1 MKEVRLK
8 IGKMSCVNCANAIE
22 RAVKKLE
29 DVEEVSISYTNSSG
43 VFLLKNDTAKQ
54 SVKDKISQLGFSIL
68 QDELNIENAKQKEL
82 KRLKFKL
89 LFAFILSSVIMAFE
103 MFVFNAFS
111 YNLQLILSFV
121 VIFYCGF
128 DFFFSALKGLRHKN
142 LTMNT
147 LVALGSL
154 SAFLYSLCVYFGF
167 FGEHLYFSGAAM
179 IVSFVLL
186 GKFIEEKTKNK
197 AQIYQNKLQNLEAK
211 KARILLENGEI
222 KELPSSFVK
231 TDDILLLSQNEV
243 SPVDGL
249 ILEGRAE
256 VDMSFLNGEFMPV
269 LKRAGESIEAGAMII
284 SGNLKLKAS
293 KKAMDST
300 LEQLKDLVFR
310 ASLFKSP
317 LMRLIDKISAYFVGF
332 ILILALLVFLFYL
345 PNLEKAFLHAL
356 AVLLISCPCAL
367 GLATPLALALA
378 FEKGARNFIL
388 LKNPA
393 ALEIL
398 SQIKLVLFDK
408 TGTLTQNTLS
418 VFKHNLS
425 EENFLKLA
433 QIESLSSHPIAK
445 ALFKATKLKESP
457 LRGELEN
464 HIGQGV
470 IYKEGENTYFIGNE
484 EFLKEAKGLE
494 KTKEFLN
501 SCEEKAPIRV
511 YFAKNGICL
520 GGVALSNALKKGAK
534 ELVDFLNSQEIK
546 SVILSGDNEKSVA
559 KIAKELQIDFH
570 AKMTPKDK
578 LNFLQ
583 KEQEQYKILFIGD
596 GLNDAAALQKAD
608 LSISFGEAS
617 ELAKQNTDIILMRED
632 LTLIKLCFHLAKRT
646 KHIIKLNL
654 FWAFSYNLFSIPL
667 AAGVFSFSL
676 SPHFAALMM
685 SLSSLAVVLNSLR
698 LKMDK
703 TF

>member
-1 MKEVRLK
+1 MRELRLK

-43 VFLLKNDTAKQ
+43 VFLLQNE
-54 SVKDKISQLGFSIL
+54 SVKEAIKNKITQLGFEIL
-68 QDELNIENAKQKEL
+68 QDEVKMEEVKQKKL
-82 KRLKFKL
+82 QKLRFKL
-89 LFAFILSSVIMAFE
+89 LLALILSALMMVFE
-103 MFVFNAFS
+103 MFVFNTFS

-128 DFFFSALKGLRHKN
+128 DFFSSALKGLRHKN

-154 SAFLYSLCVYFGF
+154 SAFIYSLCVYFGF

-179 IVSFVLL
+179 IISFVLL

-269 LKRAGESIEAGAMII
+269 LKKAGESIEAGAIII
-284 SGNLKLKAS
+284 SGNLKLKAN

-388 LKNPA
+388 LKNPV

-433 QIESLSSHPIAK
+433 QIQTQSSHPIAK
-445 ALFKATKLKESP
+445 AIAKKSKEST
-457 LRGELEN
+457 LKGEIT
-464 HIGQGV
+464 HQIGKGL
-470 IYKEGENTYFIGNE
+470 IYKEDENTYLIGNE
-484 EFLKEAKGLE
+484 ELVKDTKELE
-494 KTKEFLN
+494 KTREFLN
-501 SCEEKAPIRV
+501 TCDEFAPIRV

-534 ELVDFLNSQEIK
+534 KLVDFLNSQEIK

-608 LSISFGEAS
+608 LSISFSEAS

>member
-1 MKEVRLK
+1 MEEYRLK

-22 RAVKKLE
+22 NATRKLE
-29 DVEEVSISYTNSSG
+29 GVEDASISYTNMSG

-54 SVKDKISQLGFSIL
+54 SVKDKISQLGFSVL

-89 LFAFILSSVIMAFE
+89 LFAFILSSVIMTFE
-103 MFVFNAFS
+103 MFVFNTFS

-128 DFFFSALKGLRHKN
+128 DFFSSALKGLRHKN

-154 SAFLYSLCVYFGF
+154 SAFLYSLCVYFGL

-222 KELPSSFVK
+222 KELSSSFVK

-269 LKRAGESIEAGAMII
+269 LKKAGESIEAGAMII

-378 FEKGARNFIL
+378 FEKGAKNFIL

-608 LSISFGEAS
+608 LSISFSEAS

-667 AAGVFSFSL
+667 AAGAFSLSL
-676 SPHFAALMM
+676 SPHLAALMM

>member
-1 MKEVRLK
+1 MRELRLK

-29 DVEEVSISYTNSSG
+29 NVEEVSISYTNSSG
-43 VFLLKNDTAKQ
+43 VFLLQNE
-54 SVKDKISQLGFSIL
+54 SVKEAIKNKITQLGFEIL
-68 QDELNIENAKQKEL
+68 QDEVKMEEVKQKKL
-82 KRLKFKL
+82 QKLRFKL
-89 LFAFILSSVIMAFE
+89 LLALILSALMMVFE
-103 MFVFNAFS
+103 MFVFNTFS

-128 DFFFSALKGLRHKN
+128 DFFSSALKGLRHKN

-154 SAFLYSLCVYFGF
+154 SAFIYSLCVYFGF

-179 IVSFVLL
+179 IISFVLL

-269 LKRAGESIEAGAMII
+269 LKKAGESIEAGAIII
-284 SGNLKLKAS
+284 SGNLKLKAN

-583 KEQEQYKILFIGD
+583 KEQEQCKILFIGD

-608 LSISFGEAS
+608 LSISFSEAS

-676 SPHFAALMM
+676 SPHLAALMM

>member
-103 MFVFNAFS
+103 MFVFNTFS

-128 DFFFSALKGLRHKN
+128 DFFSSALKGLRHKN

-154 SAFLYSLCVYFGF
+154 SAFIYSLCVYFGL

-433 QIESLSSHPIAK
+433 QIQTQSSHPIAK
-445 ALFKATKLKESP
+445 AIAKKSKEST
-457 LRGELEN
+457 LKGEIT
-464 HIGQGV
+464 HQIGKGL
-470 IYKEGENTYFIGNE
+470 IYKEDENTYLIGNE
-484 EFLKEAKGLE
+484 ELVKDTKELE
-494 KTKEFLN
+494 KTREFLN
-501 SCEEKAPIRV
+501 TCDEFAPIRV
-511 YFAKNGICL
+511 YFAKNGVCL
-520 GGVALSNALKKGAK
+520 GGVALQNALKKDAK
-534 ELVDFLNSQEIK
+534 ELINFLNLQHIK

-583 KEQEQYKILFIGD
+583 KEQEQCKILFIGD

-608 LSISFGEAS
+608 LSISFSEAS

-667 AAGVFSFSL
+667 AAGAFSFSL
-676 SPHFAALMM
+676 SPHLAALMM

>member
-1 MKEVRLK
+1 MRELRLK

-43 VFLLKNDTAKQ
+43 VFLLQNE
-54 SVKDKISQLGFSIL
+54 SVKEAIKNKITQLGFEIL
-68 QDELNIENAKQKEL
+68 QDEVKMEEVKQKKL
-82 KRLKFKL
+82 QKLRFKL
-89 LFAFILSSVIMAFE
+89 LLALILSALMMVFE
-103 MFVFNAFS
+103 MFVFNTFS

-128 DFFFSALKGLRHKN
+128 DFFSSALKGLRHKN

-154 SAFLYSLCVYFGF
+154 SAFIYSLCVYFGF

-179 IVSFVLL
+179 IISFVLL

-269 LKRAGESIEAGAMII
+269 LKKAGESIEAGAIII
-284 SGNLKLKAS
+284 SGNLKLKAN

-433 QIESLSSHPIAK
+433 QIQTQSSHPIAK
-445 ALFKATKLKESP
+445 AIAKKSKEST
-457 LRGELEN
+457 LKGEIT
-464 HIGQGV
+464 HQIGKGL
-470 IYKEGENTYFIGNE
+470 IYKEDENTYLIGNE
-484 EFLKEAKGLE
+484 ELVKDTKELE
-494 KTKEFLN
+494 KTREFLN
-501 SCEEKAPIRV
+501 TCDEFAPIRV
-511 YFAKNGICL
+511 YFAKNGVCL
-520 GGVALSNALKKGAK
+520 GGVALQNALKKDAK
-534 ELVDFLNSQEIK
+534 ELINFLNLQHIK

-583 KEQEQYKILFIGD
+583 KEQEQCKILFIGD

-608 LSISFGEAS
+608 LSISFSEAS

-646 KHIIKLNL
+646 KRIIKLNL

>member
-1 MKEVRLK
+1 MEEYRLK

-22 RAVKKLE
+22 NATRKLE
-29 DVEEVSISYTNSSG
+29 GVEDASISYTNMSG

-103 MFVFNAFS
+103 MFVFNTFS

-154 SAFLYSLCVYFGF
+154 SAFLYSLCVYFGL

-197 AQIYQNKLQNLEAK
+197 AQIYQNKLQNLETK

-269 LKRAGESIEAGAMII
+269 LKKAGESIEAGAIII
-284 SGNLKLKAS
+284 SGNLKLKAN

-608 LSISFGEAS
+608 LSISFSEAS

>member
-1 MKEVRLK
+1 MEEYRLK

-22 RAVKKLE
+22 NATRKLE
-29 DVEEVSISYTNSSG
+29 GVEDASISYTNMSG

-103 MFVFNAFS
+103 MFVFNTFS

-154 SAFLYSLCVYFGF
+154 SAFLYSLCVYFGL

-197 AQIYQNKLQNLEAK
+197 AQIYQNKLQNLETK

-222 KELPSSFVK
+222 KELSSSFVK

-256 VDMSFLNGEFMPV
+256 VDMSFLNGEFMPM
-269 LKRAGESIEAGAMII
+269 LKKAGESIEAGAMII
-284 SGNLKLKAS
+284 SGNLKLKAN

-433 QIESLSSHPIAK
+433 QIQTQSSHPIAK
-445 ALFKATKLKESP
+445 AIAKKSKEST
-457 LRGELEN
+457 LKGEIT
-464 HIGQGV
+464 HQIGKGL
-470 IYKEGENTYFIGNE
+470 IYKEDENTYLIGNE
-484 EFLKEAKGLE
+484 ELVKDTKELE
-494 KTKEFLN
+494 KTREFLN
-501 SCEEKAPIRV
+501 TCDEFAPIRV
-511 YFAKNGICL
+511 YFAKNGVCL
-520 GGVALSNALKKGAK
+520 GGVALQNALKKDAK
-534 ELVDFLNSQEIK
+534 ELINFLNLQHIK

-667 AAGVFSFSL
+667 AAGAFSFSL

>member
-1 MKEVRLK
+1 MEEYRLK
-8 IGKMSCVNCANAIE
+8 IGKMTCVNCANAIE

-43 VFLLKNDTAKQ
+43 VFLLQNE
-54 SVKDKISQLGFSIL
+54 SVKEAIKNKITQLGFEIL
-68 QDELNIENAKQKEL
+68 QDEVKMEEVKQKKL
-82 KRLKFKL
+82 QKLRFKL
-89 LFAFILSSVIMAFE
+89 LLALILSALMMVFE
-103 MFVFNAFS
+103 MFVFNTFS

-154 SAFLYSLCVYFGF
+154 SAFLYSLCVYFGL

-222 KELPSSFVK
+222 KELSSSFVK

-269 LKRAGESIEAGAMII
+269 LKKAGESIEAGAMII

-433 QIESLSSHPIAK
+433 QIQTQSSHPIAK
-445 ALFKATKLKESP
+445 AIAKKSKEST
-457 LRGELEN
+457 LKGEIT
-464 HIGQGV
+464 HQIGKGL
-470 IYKEGENTYFIGNE
+470 IYKEDENTYLIGNE
-484 EFLKEAKGLE
+484 ELVKDTKELE
-494 KTKEFLN
+494 KTREFLN
-501 SCEEKAPIRV
+501 TCDEFAPIRV
-511 YFAKNGICL
+511 YFAKNGVCL
-520 GGVALSNALKKGAK
+520 GGVALQNALKKDAK
-534 ELVDFLNSQEIK
+534 ELINFLNLQHIK

-583 KEQEQYKILFIGD
+583 KEQEQCKILFIGD

-608 LSISFGEAS
+608 LSISFSEAS

-667 AAGVFSFSL
+667 AAGAFSFSL

>member
-1 MKEVRLK
+1 MRELRLK

-43 VFLLKNDTAKQ
+43 VFLLQNE
-54 SVKDKISQLGFSIL
+54 SVKEAIKNKITQLGFEIL
-68 QDELNIENAKQKEL
+68 QDEVKMEEVKQKKL
-82 KRLKFKL
+82 QKLRFKL
-89 LFAFILSSVIMAFE
+89 LLALILSALMMVFE
-103 MFVFNAFS
+103 MFVFNTFS

-154 SAFLYSLCVYFGF
+154 SAFLYSLCVYFGL

-197 AQIYQNKLQNLEAK
+197 AQIYQNKLQNLETK

-222 KELPSSFVK
+222 KELSSSFVK

-256 VDMSFLNGEFMPV
+256 VDMSFLNGEFMPM
-269 LKRAGESIEAGAMII
+269 LKKAGESIEAGAMII
-284 SGNLKLKAS
+284 SGNLKLKAN

-433 QIESLSSHPIAK
+433 QIQTQSSHPIAK
-445 ALFKATKLKESP
+445 AIAKKSKEST
-457 LRGELEN
+457 LKGEIT
-464 HIGQGV
+464 HQIGKGL
-470 IYKEGENTYFIGNE
+470 IYKEDENTYLIGNE
-484 EFLKEAKGLE
+484 ELVKDTKELE
-494 KTKEFLN
+494 KTREFLN
-501 SCEEKAPIRV
+501 TCDEFAPIRV
-511 YFAKNGICL
+511 YFAKNGVCL
-520 GGVALSNALKKGAK
+520 GGVALQNALKKDAK
-534 ELVDFLNSQEIK
+534 ELINFLNLQHIK

-667 AAGVFSFSL
+667 AAGAFSFSL

>member
-1 MKEVRLK
+1 MEEYRLK

-22 RAVKKLE
+22 NATRKLE
-29 DVEEVSISYTNSSG
+29 GVEDASISYTNMSG

-103 MFVFNAFS
+103 MFVFNTFS

-154 SAFLYSLCVYFGF
+154 SAFLYSLCVYFGL

-197 AQIYQNKLQNLEAK
+197 AQIYQNKLQNLETK

-222 KELPSSFVK
+222 KELSSSFVK

-256 VDMSFLNGEFMPV
+256 VDMSFLNGEFMPM
-269 LKRAGESIEAGAMII
+269 LKKAGESIEAGAMII
-284 SGNLKLKAS
+284 SGNLKLKAN

-433 QIESLSSHPIAK
+433 QIQTQSSHPIAK
-445 ALFKATKLKESP
+445 AIAKKSKEST
-457 LRGELEN
+457 LKGEIT
-464 HIGQGV
+464 HQIGKGL
-470 IYKEGENTYFIGNE
+470 IYKEDENTYLIGNE
-484 EFLKEAKGLE
+484 ELVKDTKELE
-494 KTKEFLN
+494 KTREFLN
-501 SCEEKAPIRV
+501 TCDEFAPIRV
-511 YFAKNGICL
+511 YFAKNGVCL
-520 GGVALSNALKKGAK
+520 GGVALQNALKKDAK
-534 ELVDFLNSQEIK
+534 ELINFLNLQHIK

-646 KHIIKLNL
+646 KRIIKLNL

>member
-1 MKEVRLK
+1 MRELRLK
-8 IGKMSCVNCANAIE
+8 IGKMTCVNCANAIE

-43 VFLLKNDTAKQ
+43 VFLLQNE
-54 SVKDKISQLGFSIL
+54 SVKEAIKNKITQLGFEIL
-68 QDELNIENAKQKEL
+68 QDEVKMEEVKQKKL
-82 KRLKFKL
+82 QKLRFKL
-89 LFAFILSSVIMAFE
+89 LLALILSALMMVFE
-103 MFVFNAFS
+103 MFVFNTFS
-111 YNLQLILSFV
+111 YNLQLILSFA

-154 SAFLYSLCVYFGF
+154 SAFLYSLCVYFGL

-197 AQIYQNKLQNLEAK
+197 AQIYQNRLQNLEAK

-231 TDDILLLSQNEV
+231 TYDILLLSQNEV

-269 LKRAGESIEAGAMII
+269 LKKAGESIEAGAIII
-284 SGNLKLKAS
+284 SGNLKLKAN

-345 PNLEKAFLHAL
+345 PILEKAFLHAL

-433 QIESLSSHPIAK
+433 QIQTQSSHPIAK
-445 ALFKATKLKESP
+445 AIAKKSKEST
-457 LRGELEN
+457 LKGEIT
-464 HIGQGV
+464 HQIGKGL
-470 IYKEGENTYFIGNE
+470 IYKEDENTYLIGNE
-484 EFLKEAKGLE
+484 ELVKDTKELE
-494 KTKEFLN
+494 KTREFLN
-501 SCEEKAPIRV
+501 TCDEFAPIRV
-511 YFAKNGICL
+511 YFAKNGVCL
-520 GGVALSNALKKGAK
+520 GGVALQNALKKDAK
-534 ELVDFLNSQEIK
+534 ELINFLNLQHIK

-646 KHIIKLNL
+646 KRIIKLNL

>member
-1 MKEVRLK
+1 MEEYRLK

-43 VFLLKNDTAKQ
+43 VFLLQNE
-54 SVKDKISQLGFSIL
+54 SVKEAIKNKITQLGFEIL
-68 QDELNIENAKQKEL
+68 QDEVKMEEVKQKKL
-82 KRLKFKL
+82 QKLRFKL
-89 LFAFILSSVIMAFE
+89 LLALILSALMMVFE
-103 MFVFNAFS
+103 MFVFNTFS

-128 DFFFSALKGLRHKN
+128 DFFSSALKGLRHKN

-154 SAFLYSLCVYFGF
+154 SAFIYSLCVYFGL

-222 KELPSSFVK
+222 KELSSSFVK

-269 LKRAGESIEAGAMII
+269 LKKAGESIEAGAMII

-433 QIESLSSHPIAK
+433 QIQTQSSHPIAK
-445 ALFKATKLKESP
+445 AIAKKSKEST
-457 LRGELEN
+457 LKGEIT
-464 HIGQGV
+464 HQIGKGL
-470 IYKEGENTYFIGNE
+470 IYKEDENTYLIGNE
-484 EFLKEAKGLE
+484 ELVKDTKELE
-494 KTKEFLN
+494 KTREFLN
-501 SCEEKAPIRV
+501 TCDEFAPIRV
-511 YFAKNGICL
+511 YFAKNGVCL
-520 GGVALSNALKKGAK
+520 GGVALQNALKKDAK
-534 ELVDFLNSQEIK
+534 ELINFLNLQHIK

-667 AAGVFSFSL
+667 AAGAFSFSL

>member
-1 MKEVRLK
+1 MEEYRLK

-22 RAVKKLE
+22 NATRKLE
-29 DVEEVSISYTNSSG
+29 GVEDASISYTNMSG

-103 MFVFNAFS
+103 MFVFNTFS

-128 DFFFSALKGLRHKN
+128 DFFSSALKGLRHKN

-154 SAFLYSLCVYFGF
+154 SAFLYSLCVYFGL

-256 VDMSFLNGEFMPV
+256 VDMSFLNGEFMPA
-269 LKRAGESIEAGAMII
+269 LKKAGESIEAGAMII

-378 FEKGARNFIL
+378 FEKGAKNFIL

-433 QIESLSSHPIAK
+433 QIQTQSSHPIAK
-445 ALFKATKLKESP
+445 AIAKKSKEST
-457 LRGELEN
+457 LKGEIT
-464 HIGQGV
+464 HQIGKGL
-470 IYKEGENTYFIGNE
+470 IYKEDENTYLIGNE
-484 EFLKEAKGLE
+484 ELVKDTKELE
-494 KTKEFLN
+494 KTREFLN
-501 SCEEKAPIRV
+501 TCDEFAPIRV
-511 YFAKNGICL
+511 YFAKNGVCL
-520 GGVALSNALKKGAK
+520 GGVALQNALKKDAK
-534 ELVDFLNSQEIK
+534 ELINFLNLQHIK

-583 KEQEQYKILFIGD
+583 KEQEQCKILFIGD

-608 LSISFGEAS
+608 LSISFSEAS

-667 AAGVFSFSL
+667 AAGAFSLSL
-676 SPHFAALMM
+676 SPHLAALMM

>member
-1 MKEVRLK
+1 MEEYRLK

-22 RAVKKLE
+22 NATRKLE
-29 DVEEVSISYTNSSG
+29 GVEDASISYTNMSG

-103 MFVFNAFS
+103 MFVFNTFS

-154 SAFLYSLCVYFGF
+154 SAFLYSLCVYFGL

-222 KELPSSFVK
+222 KELSSSFVK

-269 LKRAGESIEAGAMII
+269 LKKAGESIEAGAMII

-433 QIESLSSHPIAK
+433 QIQTQSSHPIAK
-445 ALFKATKLKESP
+445 AIAKKSKEST
-457 LRGELEN
+457 LKGEIT
-464 HIGQGV
+464 HQIGKGL
-470 IYKEGENTYFIGNE
+470 IYKEDENTYLIGNE
-484 EFLKEAKGLE
+484 ELVKDTKELE
-494 KTKEFLN
+494 KTREFLN
-501 SCEEKAPIRV
+501 TCDEFAPIRV
-511 YFAKNGICL
+511 YFAKNGVCL
-520 GGVALSNALKKGAK
+520 GGVALQNALKKDAK
-534 ELVDFLNSQEIK
+534 ELINFLNLQHIK

-667 AAGVFSFSL
+667 AAGAFSLSL

>member
-1 MKEVRLK
+1 MEEYRLK

-22 RAVKKLE
+22 NATRKLE
-29 DVEEVSISYTNSSG
+29 GVEDASISYTNMSG

-103 MFVFNAFS
+103 MFVFNTFS

-154 SAFLYSLCVYFGF
+154 SAFLYSLCVYFGL

-197 AQIYQNKLQNLEAK
+197 AQIYQNKLQNLETK

-222 KELPSSFVK
+222 KELSSSFVK

-269 LKRAGESIEAGAMII
+269 LKKAGESIEAGAMII

-433 QIESLSSHPIAK
+433 QIQTQSSHPIAK
-445 ALFKATKLKESP
+445 AIAKKSKEST
-457 LRGELEN
+457 LKGEIT
-464 HIGQGV
+464 HQIGKGL
-470 IYKEGENTYFIGNE
+470 IYKEDENTYLIGNE
-484 EFLKEAKGLE
+484 ELVKDTKELE
-494 KTKEFLN
+494 KTREFLN
-501 SCEEKAPIRV
+501 TCDEFAPIRV
-511 YFAKNGICL
+511 YFAKNGVCL
-520 GGVALSNALKKGAK
+520 GGVALQNALKKDAK
-534 ELVDFLNSQEIK
+534 ELINFLNLQHIK

-667 AAGVFSFSL
+667 AAGAFSFSL

>member
-1 MKEVRLK
+1 MEEYRLK

-22 RAVKKLE
+22 NATRKLE
-29 DVEEVSISYTNSSG
+29 GVEDASISYTNMSG

-82 KRLKFKL
+82 KCLKFKL

-103 MFVFNAFS
+103 MFVFNTFS

-154 SAFLYSLCVYFGF
+154 SAFLYSLCVYFGL

-197 AQIYQNKLQNLEAK
+197 AQIYQNKLQNLETK

-222 KELPSSFVK
+222 KELSSSFVK

-269 LKRAGESIEAGAMII
+269 LKKAGESIEAGAMII

-433 QIESLSSHPIAK
+433 QIQTQSSHPIAK
-445 ALFKATKLKESP
+445 AIAKKSKEST
-457 LRGELEN
+457 LKGEIT
-464 HIGQGV
+464 HQIGKGL
-470 IYKEGENTYFIGNE
+470 IYKEDENTYLIGNE
-484 EFLKEAKGLE
+484 ELVKDTKELE
-494 KTKEFLN
+494 KTREFLN
-501 SCEEKAPIRV
+501 TCDEFAPIRV

-534 ELVDFLNSQEIK
+534 KLVDFLNSQEIK

-608 LSISFGEAS
+608 LSISFSEAS

-667 AAGVFSFSL
+667 AAGAFSLSL

>member
-1 MKEVRLK
+1 MRELRLK

-22 RAVKKLE
+22 NATRKLE
-29 DVEEVSISYTNSSG
+29 GVEDASISYTNMSG

-103 MFVFNAFS
+103 MFVFNTFS
-111 YNLQLILSFV
+111 YNLQLILSFA

-128 DFFFSALKGLRHKN
+128 DFFSSALKGLRHKN

-154 SAFLYSLCVYFGF
+154 SAFIYSLCVYFGF

-179 IVSFVLL
+179 IISFVLL

-269 LKRAGESIEAGAMII
+269 LKKAGESIEAGAIII
-284 SGNLKLKAS
+284 SGNLKLKAN

-608 LSISFGEAS
+608 LSISFSEAS

-646 KHIIKLNL
+646 KRIIKLNL

>member
-1 MKEVRLK
+1 M
-8 IGKMSCVNCANAIE
+8 
-22 RAVKKLE
+22 
-29 DVEEVSISYTNSSG
+29 
-43 VFLLKNDTAKQ
+43 
-54 SVKDKISQLGFSIL
+54 
-68 QDELNIENAKQKEL
+68 
-82 KRLKFKL
+82 
-89 LFAFILSSVIMAFE
+89 
-103 MFVFNAFS
+103 
-111 YNLQLILSFV
+111 
-121 VIFYCGF
+121 
-128 DFFFSALKGLRHKN
+128 
-142 LTMNT
+142 
-147 LVALGSL
+147 
-154 SAFLYSLCVYFGF
+154 
-167 FGEHLYFSGAAM
+167 
-179 IVSFVLL
+179 
-186 GKFIEEKTKNK
+186 
-197 AQIYQNKLQNLEAK
+197 
-211 KARILLENGEI
+211 
-222 KELPSSFVK
+222 
-231 TDDILLLSQNEV
+231 
-243 SPVDGL
+243 
-249 ILEGRAE
+249 
-256 VDMSFLNGEFMPV
+256 
-269 LKRAGESIEAGAMII
+269 
-284 SGNLKLKAS
+284 
-293 KKAMDST
+293 
-300 LEQLKDLVFR
+300 
-310 ASLFKSP
+310 
-317 LMRLIDKISAYFVGF
+317 
-332 ILILALLVFLFYL
+332 
-345 PNLEKAFLHAL
+345 
-356 AVLLISCPCAL
+356 
-367 GLATPLALALA
+367 
-378 FEKGARNFIL
+378 
-388 LKNPA
+388 
-393 ALEIL
+393 
-398 SQIKLVLFDK
+398 
-408 TGTLTQNTLS
+408 
-418 VFKHNLS
+418 
-425 EENFLKLA
+425 
-433 QIESLSSHPIAK
+433 
-445 ALFKATKLKESP
+445 
-457 LRGELEN
+457 EN

-667 AAGVFSFSL
+667 AAGAFSFSL

>member
-1 MKEVRLK
+1 MRELRLK

-22 RAVKKLE
+22 NATRKLE
-29 DVEEVSISYTNSSG
+29 GVEDASISYTNMSG
-43 VFLLKNDTAKQ
+43 VFLLQNE
-54 SVKDKISQLGFSIL
+54 SVKEAIENKITQLGFEIL

-103 MFVFNAFS
+103 MFVFNTFS

-128 DFFFSALKGLRHKN
+128 DFFSSALKGLRHKN

-154 SAFLYSLCVYFGF
+154 SAFLYSLCVYFGL

-179 IVSFVLL
+179 IISFVLL

-269 LKRAGESIEAGAMII
+269 LKKAGESIEAGAIII
-284 SGNLKLKAS
+284 SGNLKLKAN

-433 QIESLSSHPIAK
+433 QIQTQSSHPIAK
-445 ALFKATKLKESP
+445 AIAKKSKEST
-457 LRGELEN
+457 LKGEIT
-464 HIGQGV
+464 HQIGKGL
-470 IYKEGENTYFIGNE
+470 IYKEDENTYLIGNE
-484 EFLKEAKGLE
+484 ELVKDTKELE
-494 KTKEFLN
+494 KTREFLN
-501 SCEEKAPIRV
+501 TCDEFAPIRV
-511 YFAKNGICL
+511 YFAKNGVCL
-520 GGVALSNALKKGAK
+520 GGVALQNALKKDAK
-534 ELVDFLNSQEIK
+534 ELINFLNLQHIK

-608 LSISFGEAS
+608 LSISFSEAS

-667 AAGVFSFSL
+667 AAGAFSLSL
-676 SPHFAALMM
+676 SPHLAALMM

>member
-1 MKEVRLK
+1 MRELRLK
-8 IGKMSCVNCANAIE
+8 IGKMTCVNCANAIE

-43 VFLLKNDTAKQ
+43 VFLLQNE
-54 SVKDKISQLGFSIL
+54 SVKEAIKNKITQLGFEIL
-68 QDELNIENAKQKEL
+68 QDEVKMEEVKQKKL
-82 KRLKFKL
+82 QKLRFKL
-89 LFAFILSSVIMAFE
+89 LLALILSALMMAFE
-103 MFVFNAFS
+103 MFVFNTFS

-128 DFFFSALKGLRHKN
+128 DFFSSALKGLRHKN

-154 SAFLYSLCVYFGF
+154 SAFLYSLCVYFGL

-222 KELPSSFVK
+222 KELSSSFVK

-269 LKRAGESIEAGAMII
+269 LKKAGESIEAGAMII

-378 FEKGARNFIL
+378 FEKGAKNFIL

-433 QIESLSSHPIAK
+433 QIQTQSSHPIAK
-445 ALFKATKLKESP
+445 AIAKKSKEST
-457 LRGELEN
+457 LKGEIT
-464 HIGQGV
+464 HQIGKGL
-470 IYKEGENTYFIGNE
+470 IYKEDENTYLIGNE
-484 EFLKEAKGLE
+484 ELVKDTKELE
-494 KTKEFLN
+494 KTREFLN
-501 SCEEKAPIRV
+501 TCDEFAPIRV
-511 YFAKNGICL
+511 YFAKNGVCL
-520 GGVALSNALKKGAK
+520 GGVALQNALKKDAK
-534 ELVDFLNSQEIK
+534 ELINFLNLQHIK

-583 KEQEQYKILFIGD
+583 KEQEQCKILFIGD

-608 LSISFGEAS
+608 LSISFSEAS

-667 AAGVFSFSL
+667 AAGAFSLSL
-676 SPHFAALMM
+676 SPHLAALMM

>member
-1 MKEVRLK
+1 MEEYRLK

-22 RAVKKLE
+22 NATRKLE
-29 DVEEVSISYTNSSG
+29 GVEDVSISYTNMSG
-43 VFLLKNDTAKQ
+43 VFLLQNE
-54 SVKDKISQLGFSIL
+54 SVKEAIKNKITQLGFEIL
-68 QDELNIENAKQKEL
+68 QDEVKMEEVKQKKL
-82 KRLKFKL
+82 QKLRFKL
-89 LFAFILSSVIMAFE
+89 LLALILSALMMVFE

-128 DFFFSALKGLRHKN
+128 DFFSSALKGLRHKN

-154 SAFLYSLCVYFGF
+154 SAFIYSLCVYFGF

-179 IVSFVLL
+179 IISFVLL

-269 LKRAGESIEAGAMII
+269 LKKAGESIEAGAIII
-284 SGNLKLKAS
+284 SGNLKLKAN

-583 KEQEQYKILFIGD
+583 KEQEQCKILFIGD

-608 LSISFGEAS
+608 LSISFSEAS

-646 KHIIKLNL
+646 KRIIKLNL

-676 SPHFAALMM
+676 SPHLAALMM

>member
-1 MKEVRLK
+1 MEFRLK
-8 IGKMSCVNCANAIE
+8 IGKMTCVNCANAIE
-22 RAVKKLE
+22 KAVKKLE
-29 DVEEVSISYTNSSG
+29 DVEEASISYTNSSG
-43 VFLLKNDTAKQ
+43 VFLLKNDSAQK

-89 LFAFILSSVIMAFE
+89 LLALALSALMMFFE
-103 MFVFNAFS
+103 MFIFNAFS

-128 DFFFSALKGLRHKN
+128 DFFASAIKGLRYKN

-154 SAFLYSLCVYFGF
+154 SAFIYSLCVYFGF

-179 IVSFVLL
+179 IISFVLL
-186 GKFIEEKTKNK
+186 GKFIEEKTKSK

-211 KARILLENGEI
+211 KARILLENGTV

-231 TDDILLLSQNEV
+231 SDDILLLSKDEL

-269 LKRAGESIEAGAMII
+269 LKKAGESIEAGAVLI

-300 LEQLKDLVFR
+300 LEQLKNLVFR

-378 FEKGARNFIL
+378 FERGARNFIL

-408 TGTLTQNTLS
+408 TGTLTQNNLS
-418 VFKHNLS
+418 IFKHNLS

-433 QIESLSSHPIAK
+433 QIQTQSSHPIAK
-445 ALFKATKLKESP
+445 AIANQSKSTLK
-457 LRGELEN
+457 GEVT
-464 HIGQGV
+464 HQIGKGL
-470 IYKEGENTYFIGNE
+470 IYKEDENTYLIGNE
-484 EFLKEAKGLE
+484 ELLKDTKELE
-494 KTKEFLN
+494 KTREFLN
-501 SCEEKAPIRV
+501 TCEKEAPIRV

-520 GGVALSNALKKGAK
+520 GGVALKNALKKDAK

-570 AKMTPKDK
+570 AKMTPEDK
-578 LNFLQ
+578 FNFLQ
-583 KEQEQYKILFIGD
+583 KEQERCKILFVGD
-596 GLNDAAALQKAD
+596 GLNDAAALKKAD
-608 LSISFGEAS
+608 LSISFSEAS

-646 KHIIKLNL
+646 KRIIKLNL

-667 AAGVFSFSL
+667 AAGAFSFSL

>member
-1 MKEVRLK
+1 MRELKLK
-8 IGKMSCVNCANAIE
+8 IGKMTCVNCANAIE
-22 RAVKKLE
+22 NATRKLE
-29 DVEEVSISYTNSSG
+29 GVEDASISYTNMSG

-103 MFVFNAFS
+103 MFVFNTFS

-154 SAFLYSLCVYFGF
+154 SAFLYSLCVYFGL

-197 AQIYQNKLQNLEAK
+197 AQIYQNKLQNLETK

-222 KELPSSFVK
+222 KELSSSFVK

-269 LKRAGESIEAGAMII
+269 LKKAGESIEAGAMII

-345 PNLEKAFLHAL
+345 PILEKAFLHAL

-646 KHIIKLNL
+646 KRIIKLNL

>member
-1 MKEVRLK
+1 MEEYRLK

-22 RAVKKLE
+22 NATRKLE
-29 DVEEVSISYTNSSG
+29 GVEDASISYTNMSG

-128 DFFFSALKGLRHKN
+128 DFFSSALKGLRHKN

-154 SAFLYSLCVYFGF
+154 SAFIYSLCVYFGF

-179 IVSFVLL
+179 IISFVLL

-269 LKRAGESIEAGAMII
+269 LKKAGESIEAGAIII
-284 SGNLKLKAS
+284 SGNLKLKAN

-300 LEQLKDLVFR
+300 LEQLKDLVFK

-433 QIESLSSHPIAK
+433 QIQTQSSHPIAK
-445 ALFKATKLKESP
+445 AIAKKSKEST
-457 LRGELEN
+457 LKGEIT
-464 HIGQGV
+464 HQIGKGL
-470 IYKEGENTYFIGNE
+470 IYKEDENTYFIGNE
-484 EFLKEAKGLE
+484 ELVKDTKELE
-494 KTKEFLN
+494 KTREFLN
-501 SCEEKAPIRV
+501 TCDEFAPIRV
-511 YFAKNGICL
+511 YFAKNGVCL
-520 GGVALSNALKKGAK
+520 GGVALQNALKKDAK
-534 ELVDFLNSQEIK
+534 ELINFLNLQHIK

-583 KEQEQYKILFIGD
+583 KEQEQCKILFIGD

-608 LSISFGEAS
+608 LSISFSEAS

-646 KHIIKLNL
+646 KRIIKLNL

-667 AAGVFSFSL
+667 AAGAFSFSL

>member
-1 MKEVRLK
+1 MEEYRLK

-22 RAVKKLE
+22 NATRKLE
-29 DVEEVSISYTNSSG
+29 GVEDASISYTNMSG

-128 DFFFSALKGLRHKN
+128 DFFSSALKGLRHKN

-154 SAFLYSLCVYFGF
+154 SAFIYSLCVYFGF

-179 IVSFVLL
+179 IISFVLL

-211 KARILLENGEI
+211 KARILLENDEI

-269 LKRAGESIEAGAMII
+269 LKKAGESIEAGAIII
-284 SGNLKLKAS
+284 SGNLKLKAN

-300 LEQLKDLVFR
+300 LEQLKDLVFK

-608 LSISFGEAS
+608 LSISFSEAS

-646 KHIIKLNL
+646 KRIIKLNL

-667 AAGVFSFSL
+667 AAGAFSLSL
-676 SPHFAALMM
+676 SPHLAALMM

>member
-1 MKEVRLK
+1 MRELRLK
-8 IGKMSCVNCANAIE
+8 IGKMTCVNCANAIE

-43 VFLLKNDTAKQ
+43 VFLLQNE
-54 SVKDKISQLGFSIL
+54 SVKEAIKNKITQLGFEIL
-68 QDELNIENAKQKEL
+68 QDEVKMEEVKQKKL
-82 KRLKFKL
+82 QKLRFKL
-89 LFAFILSSVIMAFE
+89 LLALILSALVMVFE
-103 MFVFNAFS
+103 MFVFNTFS

-128 DFFFSALKGLRHKN
+128 DFFSSALKGLRHKN

-154 SAFLYSLCVYFGF
+154 SAFIYSLCVYFGF

-179 IVSFVLL
+179 IISFVLL

-197 AQIYQNKLQNLEAK
+197 AQIYQNRLQNLEAK

-222 KELPSSFVK
+222 KELSSSFVK

-256 VDMSFLNGEFMPV
+256 VDMSFLNGEFMPM
-269 LKRAGESIEAGAMII
+269 LKKAGESIEAGAMII
-284 SGNLKLKAS
+284 SGNLKLKAN

-433 QIESLSSHPIAK
+433 QIQTQSSHPIAK
-445 ALFKATKLKESP
+445 AIAKKSKEST
-457 LRGELEN
+457 LKGEIT
-464 HIGQGV
+464 HQIGKGL
-470 IYKEGENTYFIGNE
+470 IYKEDENTYLIGNE
-484 EFLKEAKGLE
+484 ELVKDTKELE
-494 KTKEFLN
+494 KTREFLN
-501 SCEEKAPIRV
+501 TCDEFAPIRV
-511 YFAKNGICL
+511 YFAKNGVCL
-520 GGVALSNALKKGAK
+520 GGVALQNALKKDAK
-534 ELVDFLNSQEIK
+534 ELINFLNLQHIK

-667 AAGVFSFSL
+667 AAGAFSFSL

>member
-1 MKEVRLK
+1 MEEYRLK
-8 IGKMSCVNCANAIE
+8 IGKMTCVNCANAIE

-43 VFLLKNDTAKQ
+43 VFLLQNE
-54 SVKDKISQLGFSIL
+54 SVKEAIKNKITQLGFEIL
-68 QDELNIENAKQKEL
+68 QDEVKMEEVKQKKL
-82 KRLKFKL
+82 QKLRFKL
-89 LFAFILSSVIMAFE
+89 LLALILSALMMAFE
-103 MFVFNAFS
+103 MFVFNTFS

-128 DFFFSALKGLRHKN
+128 DFFSSALKGLRHKN

-154 SAFLYSLCVYFGF
+154 SAFLYSLCVYFGL

-269 LKRAGESIEAGAMII
+269 LKKAGESIEAGAIII
-284 SGNLKLKAS
+284 SGNLKLKAN

-378 FEKGARNFIL
+378 FEKGAKNFIL

-433 QIESLSSHPIAK
+433 QIQTQSSHPIAK
-445 ALFKATKLKESP
+445 AIAKKSKEST
-457 LRGELEN
+457 LKGEIT
-464 HIGQGV
+464 HQIGKGL
-470 IYKEGENTYFIGNE
+470 IYKEDENTYLIGNE
-484 EFLKEAKGLE
+484 ELVKDTKELE
-494 KTKEFLN
+494 KTREFLN
-501 SCEEKAPIRV
+501 TCDEFAPIRV
-511 YFAKNGICL
+511 YFAKNGVCL
-520 GGVALSNALKKGAK
+520 GGVALQNALKKDAK
-534 ELVDFLNSQEIK
+534 ELINFLNLQHIK

-583 KEQEQYKILFIGD
+583 KEQEQCKILFIGD

-608 LSISFGEAS
+608 LSISFSEAS

-667 AAGVFSFSL
+667 AAGAFSLSL

>member
-1 MKEVRLK
+1 MRELRLK
-8 IGKMSCVNCANAIE
+8 IGKMTCVNCANAIE

-43 VFLLKNDTAKQ
+43 VFLLQNE
-54 SVKDKISQLGFSIL
+54 SVKEAIKNKITQLGFEIL
-68 QDELNIENAKQKEL
+68 QDEVKMEEVKQKKL
-82 KRLKFKL
+82 QKLRFKL
-89 LFAFILSSVIMAFE
+89 LLALILSALMMVFE
-103 MFVFNAFS
+103 MFVFNTFS
-111 YNLQLILSFV
+111 YNLQLILSFA

-154 SAFLYSLCVYFGF
+154 SAFIYSLCVYFGF

-179 IVSFVLL
+179 IISFVLL

-197 AQIYQNKLQNLEAK
+197 AQIYQNRLQNLEAK

-269 LKRAGESIEAGAMII
+269 LKKAGESIEAGAIII
-284 SGNLKLKAS
+284 SGNLKLKAN

-345 PNLEKAFLHAL
+345 PILEKAFLHAL

-378 FEKGARNFIL
+378 FEKGAKNFIL

-433 QIESLSSHPIAK
+433 QIQTQSSHPIAK
-445 ALFKATKLKESP
+445 AIAKKSKEST
-457 LRGELEN
+457 LKGEIT
-464 HIGQGV
+464 HQIGKGL
-470 IYKEGENTYFIGNE
+470 IYKEDENTYFIGNE
-484 EFLKEAKGLE
+484 ELVKDTKELE
-494 KTKEFLN
+494 KTREFLN
-501 SCEEKAPIRV
+501 TCDEFAPIRV
-511 YFAKNGICL
+511 YFAKNGVCL
-520 GGVALSNALKKGAK
+520 GGVALQNALKKDAK
-534 ELVDFLNSQEIK
+534 ELINFLNLQHIK

-583 KEQEQYKILFIGD
+583 KEQEQCKILFIGD

-667 AAGVFSFSL
+667 AAGAFSFSL

>member
-1 MKEVRLK
+1 MRELRLK
-8 IGKMSCVNCANAIE
+8 IGKMTCVNCANAIE

-43 VFLLKNDTAKQ
+43 VFLLQNE
-54 SVKDKISQLGFSIL
+54 SVKEAIKNKITQLGFEIL
-68 QDELNIENAKQKEL
+68 QDEVKMEEVKQKKL
-82 KRLKFKL
+82 QKLRFKL
-89 LFAFILSSVIMAFE
+89 LLALILSALMMVFE

-128 DFFFSALKGLRHKN
+128 DFFSSALKGLRHKN

-154 SAFLYSLCVYFGF
+154 SAFIYSLCVYFGF

-179 IVSFVLL
+179 IISFVLL

-269 LKRAGESIEAGAMII
+269 LKKAGESIEAGAIII
-284 SGNLKLKAS
+284 SGNLKLKAN

-300 LEQLKDLVFR
+300 LEQLKDLVFK

-433 QIESLSSHPIAK
+433 QIQTQSSHPIAK
-445 ALFKATKLKESP
+445 AIAKKSKEST
-457 LRGELEN
+457 LKGEIT
-464 HIGQGV
+464 HQIGKGL
-470 IYKEGENTYFIGNE
+470 IYKEDENTYLIGNE
-484 EFLKEAKGLE
+484 ELVKDTKELE
-494 KTKEFLN
+494 KTREFLN
-501 SCEEKAPIRV
+501 TCDEFAPIRV
-511 YFAKNGICL
+511 YFAKNGVCL
-520 GGVALSNALKKGAK
+520 GGVALQNALKKDAK
-534 ELVDFLNSQEIK
+534 ELINFLNLQHIK

-583 KEQEQYKILFIGD
+583 KEQEQCKILFIGD

-608 LSISFGEAS
+608 LSISFSEAS

-667 AAGVFSFSL
+667 AAGAFSLSL
-676 SPHFAALMM
+676 SPHLAALMM

>member
-1 MKEVRLK
+1 MEEYRLK

-103 MFVFNAFS
+103 MFVFNTFS

-128 DFFFSALKGLRHKN
+128 DFFSSALKGLRHKN

-269 LKRAGESIEAGAMII
+269 LKKAGESIEAGAMII

-433 QIESLSSHPIAK
+433 QIQTQSSHPIAK
-445 ALFKATKLKESP
+445 AIAKKSKEST
-457 LRGELEN
+457 LKGEIT
-464 HIGQGV
+464 HQIGKGL
-470 IYKEGENTYFIGNE
+470 IYKEDENTYFIGNE
-484 EFLKEAKGLE
+484 EFLKETKGLE

-511 YFAKNGICL
+511 YFAKNGVCL
-520 GGVALSNALKKGAK
+520 GGVALQNALKKDAK
-534 ELVDFLNSQEIK
+534 ELINFLNLQHIK

-583 KEQEQYKILFIGD
+583 KEQEQCKILFIGD

-608 LSISFGEAS
+608 LSISFSEAS

-667 AAGVFSFSL
+667 AAGAFSLSL
-676 SPHFAALMM
+676 SPHLAALMM

>member
-1 MKEVRLK
+1 MEEYRLK

-22 RAVKKLE
+22 NATRKLE
-29 DVEEVSISYTNSSG
+29 GVEDASISYTNMSG

-103 MFVFNAFS
+103 MFVFNTFS

-154 SAFLYSLCVYFGF
+154 SAFLYSLCVYFGL

-269 LKRAGESIEAGAMII
+269 LKKAGESIEAGAMII

-433 QIESLSSHPIAK
+433 QIQTQSSHPIAK
-445 ALFKATKLKESP
+445 AIAKKSKEST
-457 LRGELEN
+457 LKGEIT
-464 HIGQGV
+464 HQIGKGL
-470 IYKEGENTYFIGNE
+470 IYKEDENTYLIGNE
-484 EFLKEAKGLE
+484 ELVKDTKELE
-494 KTKEFLN
+494 KTREFLN
-501 SCEEKAPIRV
+501 TCDEFAPIRV
-511 YFAKNGICL
+511 YFAKNGVCL
-520 GGVALSNALKKGAK
+520 GGVALQNALKKDAK
-534 ELVDFLNSQEIK
+534 ELINFLNLQHIK

-583 KEQEQYKILFIGD
+583 KEQEQCKILFIGD

-608 LSISFGEAS
+608 LSISFSEAS

-667 AAGVFSFSL
+667 AAGAFSLSL
-676 SPHFAALMM
+676 SPHLAALMM

>member
-1 MKEVRLK
+1 MEEYRLK

-22 RAVKKLE
+22 NATRKLE
-29 DVEEVSISYTNSSG
+29 GVEDASISYTNMSG
-43 VFLLKNDTAKQ
+43 VFLLQNDTAKQ

-103 MFVFNAFS
+103 MFVFNTFS

-154 SAFLYSLCVYFGF
+154 SAFLYSLCVYFGL

-197 AQIYQNKLQNLEAK
+197 AQIYQNKLQNLETK

-269 LKRAGESIEAGAMII
+269 LKKAGESIEAGAMII

-433 QIESLSSHPIAK
+433 QIQTQSSHPIAK
-445 ALFKATKLKESP
+445 AIAKKSKEST
-457 LRGELEN
+457 LKGEIT
-464 HIGQGV
+464 HQIGKGL
-470 IYKEGENTYFIGNE
+470 IYKEDENTYLIGNE
-484 EFLKEAKGLE
+484 ELVKDTKELE
-494 KTKEFLN
+494 KTREFLN
-501 SCEEKAPIRV
+501 TCDEFAPIRV
-511 YFAKNGICL
+511 YFAKNGVCL
-520 GGVALSNALKKGAK
+520 GGVALQNALKKDAK
-534 ELVDFLNSQEIK
+534 ELINFLNLQHIK

-667 AAGVFSFSL
+667 AAGAFSFSL

>member
-1 MKEVRLK
+1 MRELKLK
-8 IGKMSCVNCANAIE
+8 IGKMTCVNCANAIE
-22 RAVKKLE
+22 NATRKLE
-29 DVEEVSISYTNSSG
+29 GVEDASISYTNMSG

-103 MFVFNAFS
+103 MFVFNTFS

-179 IVSFVLL
+179 IISFVLL

-269 LKRAGESIEAGAMII
+269 LKKAGESIEAGAIII
-284 SGNLKLKAS
+284 SGNLKLKAN

-608 LSISFGEAS
+608 LSISFSEAS

-646 KHIIKLNL
+646 KRIIKLNL

>member
-1 MKEVRLK
+1 MRELRLK
-8 IGKMSCVNCANAIE
+8 IGKMTCVNCANAIE

-43 VFLLKNDTAKQ
+43 VFLLQNE
-54 SVKDKISQLGFSIL
+54 SVKEAIKNKITQLGFEIL
-68 QDELNIENAKQKEL
+68 QDEVKMEEVKQKKL
-82 KRLKFKL
+82 QKLRFKL
-89 LFAFILSSVIMAFE
+89 LLALILSALMMVFE

-128 DFFFSALKGLRHKN
+128 DFFSSALKGLRHKN

-154 SAFLYSLCVYFGF
+154 SAFIYSLCVYFGF

-179 IVSFVLL
+179 IISFVLL

-211 KARILLENGEI
+211 RARILLENGEI

-269 LKRAGESIEAGAMII
+269 LKKAGESIEAGAIII
-284 SGNLKLKAS
+284 SGNLKLKAN

-433 QIESLSSHPIAK
+433 QIQTQSSHPIAK
-445 ALFKATKLKESP
+445 AIAKKSKEST
-457 LRGELEN
+457 LKGEIT
-464 HIGQGV
+464 HQIGKGL
-470 IYKEGENTYFIGNE
+470 IYKEDENTYLIGNE
-484 EFLKEAKGLE
+484 ELVKDTKELE
-494 KTKEFLN
+494 KTREFLN
-501 SCEEKAPIRV
+501 TCDEFAPIRV
-511 YFAKNGICL
+511 YFAKNGVCL
-520 GGVALSNALKKGAK
+520 GGVALQNALKKDAK
-534 ELVDFLNSQEIK
+534 ELINFLNLQHIK

-583 KEQEQYKILFIGD
+583 KEQEQCKILFIGD

-608 LSISFGEAS
+608 LSISFSEAS

-667 AAGVFSFSL
+667 AAGAFSLSL
-676 SPHFAALMM
+676 SPHLAALMM

>member
-1 MKEVRLK
+1 MRELRLK
-8 IGKMSCVNCANAIE
+8 IGKMTCVNCANAIE

-43 VFLLKNDTAKQ
+43 VFLLQNE
-54 SVKDKISQLGFSIL
+54 SVKEAIKNKITQLGFEIL
-68 QDELNIENAKQKEL
+68 QDEVKMEEVKQKKL
-82 KRLKFKL
+82 QKLRFKL
-89 LFAFILSSVIMAFE
+89 LLALILSALMMVFE

-128 DFFFSALKGLRHKN
+128 DFFSSALKGLRHKN

-154 SAFLYSLCVYFGF
+154 SAFIYSLCVYFGF

-197 AQIYQNKLQNLEAK
+197 AQIYQNKLQNLETK

-222 KELPSSFVK
+222 KELSSSFVK

-269 LKRAGESIEAGAMII
+269 LKKAGESIEAGAMII
-284 SGNLKLKAS
+284 SGNLKLKAN

-433 QIESLSSHPIAK
+433 QIQTQSSHPIAK
-445 ALFKATKLKESP
+445 AIAKKSKEST
-457 LRGELEN
+457 LKGEIT
-464 HIGQGV
+464 HQIGKGL
-470 IYKEGENTYFIGNE
+470 IYKEDENTYLIGNE
-484 EFLKEAKGLE
+484 ELVKDTKELE
-494 KTKEFLN
+494 KTREFLN
-501 SCEEKAPIRV
+501 TCDEFAPIRV
-511 YFAKNGICL
+511 YFAKNGVCL
-520 GGVALSNALKKGAK
+520 GGVALQNALKKDAK
-534 ELVDFLNSQEIK
+534 ELINFLNLQHIK

-667 AAGVFSFSL
+667 AAGAFSFSL

>member
-1 MKEVRLK
+1 MRELRLK
-8 IGKMSCVNCANAIE
+8 IGKMTCVNCANAIE
-22 RAVKKLE
+22 NATRKLE
-29 DVEEVSISYTNSSG
+29 GVEDASISYTNMSG

-103 MFVFNAFS
+103 MFVFNTFS

-128 DFFFSALKGLRHKN
+128 DFFSSALKGLRHKN

-154 SAFLYSLCVYFGF
+154 SAFIYSLCVYFGF

-179 IVSFVLL
+179 IISFVLL

-269 LKRAGESIEAGAMII
+269 LKKAGESIEAGAIII
-284 SGNLKLKAS
+284 SGNLKLKAN

-433 QIESLSSHPIAK
+433 QIQTQSSHPIAK
-445 ALFKATKLKESP
+445 AIAKKSKEST
-457 LRGELEN
+457 LKGEIT
-464 HIGQGV
+464 HQIGKGL
-470 IYKEGENTYFIGNE
+470 IYKEDENTYLIGNE
-484 EFLKEAKGLE
+484 ELVKDTKELE
-494 KTKEFLN
+494 KTREFLN
-501 SCEEKAPIRV
+501 TCDEFAPIRV
-511 YFAKNGICL
+511 YFAKNGVCL
-520 GGVALSNALKKGAK
+520 GGVALQNALKKDAK
-534 ELVDFLNSQEIK
+534 ELINFLNLQHIK

-583 KEQEQYKILFIGD
+583 KEQEQCKILFIGD

-608 LSISFGEAS
+608 LSISFSEAS

-667 AAGVFSFSL
+667 AAGAFSFSL

>member
-1 MKEVRLK
+1 MEEYRLK

-43 VFLLKNDTAKQ
+43 VFLLKNNTAKQ

-103 MFVFNAFS
+103 MFVFNTFS

-128 DFFFSALKGLRHKN
+128 DFFSSALKGLRHKN

-269 LKRAGESIEAGAMII
+269 LKKAGESIEAGAMII

-433 QIESLSSHPIAK
+433 QIQTQSSHPIAK
-445 ALFKATKLKESP
+445 AIAKKSKEST
-457 LRGELEN
+457 LKGEIT
-464 HIGQGV
+464 HQIGKGL
-470 IYKEGENTYFIGNE
+470 IYKEDENTYLIGNE
-484 EFLKEAKGLE
+484 ELVKDTKELE
-494 KTKEFLN
+494 KTREFLN
-501 SCEEKAPIRV
+501 TCDEFAPIRV
-511 YFAKNGICL
+511 YFAKNGVCL
-520 GGVALSNALKKGAK
+520 GGVALQNALKKDAK
-534 ELVDFLNSQEIK
+534 ELINFLNLQHIK

-583 KEQEQYKILFIGD
+583 KEQEQCKILFIGD

-608 LSISFGEAS
+608 LSISFSEAS

-667 AAGVFSFSL
+667 AAGAFSFSL
-676 SPHFAALMM
+676 SPHLAALMM

>member
-22 RAVKKLE
+22 NATRKLE
-29 DVEEVSISYTNSSG
+29 GVEDASISYTNMSG
-43 VFLLKNDTAKQ
+43 VFLLQNE
-54 SVKDKISQLGFSIL
+54 SVKEAIENKITQLGFEIL

-103 MFVFNAFS
+103 MFVFNTFS

-128 DFFFSALKGLRHKN
+128 DFFSSALKGLRHKN

-154 SAFLYSLCVYFGF
+154 SAFLYSLCVYFGL

-179 IVSFVLL
+179 IISFVLL

-269 LKRAGESIEAGAMII
+269 LKKAGESIEAGAIII
-284 SGNLKLKAS
+284 SGNLKLKAN

-378 FEKGARNFIL
+378 FEKGAKNFIL

-433 QIESLSSHPIAK
+433 QIQTQSSHPIAK
-445 ALFKATKLKESP
+445 AIAKKSKEST
-457 LRGELEN
+457 LKGEIT
-464 HIGQGV
+464 HQIGKGL
-470 IYKEGENTYFIGNE
+470 IYKEDENTYFIGNE
-484 EFLKEAKGLE
+484 ELVKDTKELE
-494 KTKEFLN
+494 KTREFLN
-501 SCEEKAPIRV
+501 TCDEFAPIRV
-511 YFAKNGICL
+511 YFAKNGVCL
-520 GGVALSNALKKGAK
+520 GGVALQNALKKDAK
-534 ELVDFLNSQEIK
+534 ELINFLNLQHIK

-583 KEQEQYKILFIGD
+583 KEQEQCKILFIGD

-608 LSISFGEAS
+608 LSISFSEAS

-667 AAGVFSFSL
+667 AAWAFSLSL
-676 SPHFAALMM
+676 SPHLAALMM